1 VEIQNRDMRHPLDS
15 IAAKVGAVRA
25 AVGGAVSALAVVG
38 VLTTDQSAAVDAVL
52 AAVAVLASVLGPLWS
67 AFAVKKQG
75 EPLVT
80 PVADPHNNDGVPLV
94 AAKQGPDGAYGVTGL
109 TG

>member
-1 VEIQNRDMRHPLDS
+1 MDNRDMRRPLDS

-38 VLTTDQSAAVDAVL
+38 VLTIEQSTAVDATL

-67 AFAVKKQG
+67 AFAVKKHG
-75 EPLVT
+75 EPVVT
-80 PVADPHNNDGVPLV
+80 PVADPRDDAGRQLVP
-94 AAKQGPDGAYGVTGL
+94 ATRGPDDAYGVTGL
-109 TG
+109 SG